1 MFKKFWPAQIVLNQ
15 ITSDIYK
22 VHIPSFLQTDKD
34 WCTLIQTNRS
44 IETLLRVVWINVH
57 QSLAMKCL

>member
-15 ITSDIYK
+15 ITLDIYK
-22 VHIPSFLQTDKD
+22 VHIVFLQTDKD
-34 WCTLIQTNRS
+34 WCPLSQTNRS

-57 QSLAMKCL
+57 QSLAMKRL